1 MPSPGCIAVS
11 LPAERRRRA
20 AARGVVAMLA
30 ALVPAASAQSADPN
44 FADPNHFMQQDGA
57 ALYRSICQGCH
68 MPDGVGAIGAGAY
81 PALAR
86 NEKLAAAGYPVTI
99 VVKGR
104 NGMPGF
110 ARMLSD
116 AQIAAVVNYT
126 RMHFG
131 NDYQDA
137 VSEADVKAAR
147 P

>member
-1 MPSPGCIAVS
+1 MLSPDCIAVS
-11 LPAERRRRA
+11 LPADRFRAPTLGIA
-20 AARGVVAMLA
+20 AALA
-30 ALVPAASAQSADPN
+30 VLVSAASAQTADGGFTNP
-44 FADPNHFMQQDGA
+44 DHFMQQDGA

-68 MPDGVGAIGAGAY
+68 MPEGVGAVGAGSY

-99 VVKGR
+99 VVNGR

-116 AQIAAVVNYT
+116 VQIAAVVNYT
-126 RMHFG
+126 RTHFG
-131 NDYQDA
+131 NAYTDS
-137 VSEADVKAAR
+137 VSDADVKAAR